1 MSDFNFEET
10 LLNYES
16 ILDEFIEVYP
26 RINIQEITSTK
37 SEKPKKK
44 FLEDLSLFLLDLTE
58 SYLKKEKELK
68 QKEFEIHG
76 CQTRTWLVPHFIK
89 NKYSFSA
96 DSDALISRGMVN
108 LLADVFSG
116 STSKEILSFER
127 RDLEDLRLD
136 ILLTPG
142 RRNGVH
148 GMLQKI
154 REYAQ
159 ESN

>member
-1 MSDFNFEET
+1 MIKEKLKRYVKT
-10 LLNYES
+10 LNKIPNDQDKYAWLM
-16 ILDEFIEVYP
+16 LLGK
-26 RINIQEITSTK
+26 K
-37 SEKPKKK
+37 SM
-44 FLEDLSLFLLDLTE
+44 DMQ
-58 SYLKKEKELK
+58 KELK

-76 CQTRTWLVPHFIK
+76 CQTRTWLVPHFA
-89 NKYSFSA
+89 NDKYSFSA

-136 ILLTPG
+136 VLLTPG

-159 ESN
+159 K

>member
-1 MSDFNFEET
+1 MIKEKLKRYVKT
-10 LLNYES
+10 LNKIPNDQDKYAWLM
-16 ILDEFIEVYP
+16 LFGK
-26 RINIQEITSTK
+26 K
-37 SEKPKKK
+37 SM
-44 FLEDLSLFLLDLTE
+44 DMQ
-58 SYLKKEKELK
+58 KELK

-76 CQTRTWLVPHFIK
+76 CQTRTWLVPHFA
-89 NKYSFSA
+89 NDKYSFSA

-127 RDLEDLRLD
+127 RDLEDLHLE

-159 ESN
+159 K

>member
-1 MSDFNFEET
+1 MIKEKLKKYVET
-10 LLNYES
+10 LNKIPNDQQKYAWLM
-16 ILDEFIEVYP
+16 LLGK
-26 RINIQEITSTK
+26 K
-37 SEKPKKK
+37 SM
-44 FLEDLSLFLLDLTE
+44 DMQ
-58 SYLKKEKELK
+58 KELK

-76 CQTRTWLVPHFIK
+76 CQTRTWLVPHFA
-89 NKYSFSA
+89 NDKYSFSA

-127 RDLEDLRLD
+127 KDLEDLRLD
-136 ILLTPG
+136 VLLTPG

-159 ESN
+159 K

>member
-1 MSDFNFEET
+1 MIKEKLRRYVKTLNDISDDQDKYAWLMLFGK
-10 LLNYES
+10 
-16 ILDEFIEVYP
+16 
-26 RINIQEITSTK
+26 K
-37 SEKPKKK
+37 SMNMQ
-44 FLEDLSLFLLDLTE
+44 
-58 SYLKKEKELK
+58 KELK
-68 QKEFEIHG
+68 QEKFEIPG
-76 CQTRTWLVPHFIK
+76 CQTRTWLVPHFIN

-127 RDLEDLRLD
+127 RDLEDLHLD
-136 ILLTPG
+136 VLLTPG

-148 GMLQKI
+148 GMLQRI

-159 ESN
+159 QPN